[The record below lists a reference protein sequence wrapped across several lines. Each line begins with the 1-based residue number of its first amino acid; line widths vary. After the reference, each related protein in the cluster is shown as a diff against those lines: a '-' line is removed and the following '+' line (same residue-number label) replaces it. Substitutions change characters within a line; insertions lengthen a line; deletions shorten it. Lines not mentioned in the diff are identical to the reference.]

1 MFEFHKD
8 KETYFN
14 YQKENASKWVIP
26 FIEKGQQLFR
36 GMNVLEIGCAEGGVL
51 KAFLDRGCV
60 GVGVELSHS
69 RAELARNFLKQ
80 EIADQRVS
88 IIAKDIYDASF
99 SNEFK
104 NAFDLIILKDV
115 IEHIHDQTRLM
126 KQLKLYLKPGGK
138 IFFGFPPWYM
148 PFGGHQQVCKNKVLS
163 KLPYYHLLP
172 MPIYKWVLKLG
183 GESQQVITDMAEI
196 KETGISIE
204 RFEKILKQLR
214 YSVDQRVF
222 YFINPIYEY
231 KFGWRT
237 REQNKM
243 VASIPWI
250 RDVFTTAMYY
260 LVGVEKKDIPEK

>member
-14 YQKENASKWVIP
+14 YQKENAAKWVIP
-26 FIEKGQQLFR
+26 FVEKGMPVNA

-51 KAFLDRGCV
+51 KAFLERGCT
-60 GVGVELSHS
+60 GVGVELSPS

-80 EIADQRVS
+80 EIEERRVS
-88 IIAKDIYDASF
+88 IIAKDIYDPSF
-99 SNEFK
+99 SGEFK

-115 IEHIHDQTRLM
+115 IEHIHDQQKLM
-126 KQLKLYLKPGGK
+126 DQLKLYLKPAGK

-148 PFGGHQQVCKNKVLS
+148 PFGGHQQVCKNKWLS

-172 MPIYKWVLKLG
+172 MPLYKMVLKLG
-183 GESQQVITDMAEI
+183 GESKQSIEDLAEI
-196 KETGISIE
+196 KDTGISIE
-204 RFEKILKQLR
+204 RFEKILKRLG
-214 YSVDQRVF
+214 YVIDQRV
-222 YFINPIYEY
+222 YYLINPIYEY
-231 KFGWRT
+231 KFGWKT
-237 REQNKM
+237 KEQNKV

-260 LVGVEKKDIPEK
+260 LVGLKNK